1 MRLPSYWHTTMA
13 RFVIR
18 QLLYDPV
25 RTGLTSLALA
35 AIVAVILLLEGF
47 LEGVIEQSR
56 NAVLDR
62 GADLIVTQ
70 AGIKNLTL
78 ARSVLPQS
86 TRADIEFIQ
95 GVRTAHPLTGLPV
108 IYTQQD
114 QRAPLLLFVYDTSG
128 GAHRLIDGAQ
138 PANPREIVVDRSF
151 ARRFG
156 LQIGDPV
163 LISDFEFRLS
173 GIADGAAAFFS
184 AFGFARYD
192 DLIDFYFESD
202 LAADISTFPLLSFLL
217 VDLVE
222 ETDANEVAAR
232 IEAAVP
238 TADVFFPE
246 DLAAQDADLGRAL
259 LGPIFRI
266 LVVAGYL
273 SGFLVAG
280 IIMFAAVNAR
290 TRDFGVLKALGFS
303 QGFLTGSVVVEA
315 LLLAAFALPLGLL
328 LAQGISVAIET
339 LMPLYRVPVTET
351 LPVVRTAVACLAFTV
366 LGALLPVRRIRGV
379 EPSMVFR

>member
-1 MRLPSYWHTTMA
+1 MRLPSYWHTTLA

-56 NAVLDR
+56 NAVLNR

-70 AGIKNLTL
+70 SGIKNLTL
-78 ARSVLPQS
+78 ARSILPQS
-86 TRADIEFIQ
+86 TRADVEAIE
-95 GVRTAHPLTGLPV
+95 GVRVADPLTGIPV
-108 IYTQQD
+108 IYAQPG
-114 QRAPLLLFVYDTSG
+114 QRAPLLLFVYDASG
-128 GAHRLIDGAQ
+128 GAHRLTEGAQ

-151 ARRFG
+151 AIRFD
-156 LQIGDPV
+156 LQVGDPV

-173 GIADGAAAFFS
+173 GIAHSAAAFFS

-217 VDLVE
+217 VDLNDGA
-222 ETDANEVAAR
+222 DALAVAAR
-232 IEAAVP
+232 IENAVP
-238 TADVFFPE
+238 AADVFVPE
-246 DLAAQDADLGRAL
+246 DLASQDAALGRAL
-259 LGPIFRI
+259 LGPIFQI
-266 LVVAGYL
+266 LVAAGYL
-273 SGFLVAG
+273 SGILVTG

-315 LLLAAFALPLGLL
+315 LLLAAFALSGCCSPRVSPLRSRHSCL
-328 LAQGISVAIET
+328 SIEC
-339 LMPLYRVPVTET
+339 R
-351 LPVVRTAVACLAFTV
+351 
-366 LGALLPVRRIRGV
+366 
-379 EPSMVFR
+379 

>member
-1 MRLPSYWHTTMA
+1 LRLDP
-13 RFVIR
+13 IR
-18 QLLYDPV
+18 TVL
-25 RTGLTSLALA
+25 TGLALA

-56 NAVLDR
+56 SAVLNR

-70 AGIKNLTL
+70 SGIKNLTL
-78 ARSVLPQS
+78 ARSILPQS
-86 TRADIEFIQ
+86 TRADVEAIE
-95 GVRTAHPLTGLPV
+95 GVHVADPLTGIPV
-108 IYTQQD
+108 IYAQQG
-114 QRAPLLLFVYDTSG
+114 QRAPLLLFVYDASG
-128 GAHRLIDGAQ
+128 GAHSLIEGSQ

-151 ARRFG
+151 AKRFG

-173 GIADGAAAFFS
+173 GIADGSAAFFS

-217 VDLVE
+217 VDLVDG
-222 ETDANEVAAR
+222 TDANAVAAR
-232 IEAAVP
+232 IEDAVP
-238 TADVFFPE
+238 AADVFVPE
-246 DLAAQDADLGRAL
+246 DLASQDAALGRAL

-273 SGFLVAG
+273 SGILVTG

-315 LLLAAFALPLGLL
+315 LLLAAFALPIGLL

-351 LPVVRTAVACLAFTV
+351 LPVVRTAIACLAFTV